1 LPSACA
7 HTEDAC
13 WVLLGPTASGKTE
26 VSLELAQRH
35 PVEIVSVDSM
45 QVYRGMDIGTAKPT
59 PEQME
64 RVPHHMIDVV
74 EPEERFN
81 AARFRRMAL
90 EALEGVR
97 QRGRRPLLLC
107 GTPFYLKALLWGL
120 FEGPGADEEIRAR
133 LRQEAEE
140 HGSAHLHRRLAQVDP
155 ESAERI
161 DPNDMKRI
169 ERALEV
175 YELTG
180 RPISERQDQFEGAPQ
195 ISHVSVGLKREREE
209 LYERICRRVERMME
223 EGLVEEVRSLRGRL
237 GPQAGQAVG
246 YKEIVS
252 YLEDEISLEEATRL
266 IKRNTRHL
274 AKSQISWFGRFPIHR
289 WIEISGGGCAAEI
302 AERCENA
309 FLQAMADNPC
319 TPRCI

>member
-1 LPSACA
+1 MPSPHA
-7 HTEDAC
+7 HCEDPC
-13 WVLLGPTASGKTE
+13 WILLGPTAGGKTA

-35 PVEIVSVDSM
+35 PVEILSVDSM
-45 QVYRGMDIGTAKPT
+45 QVYRDMDIGTAKPS
-59 PEQME
+59 PEEME

-74 EPEERFN
+74 DPEEKFN

-90 EALEGVR
+90 EAMEGIR

-120 FEGPGADEEIRAR
+120 FEGPGADEDIRAR
-133 LRQEAEE
+133 LRREAEE
-140 HGSAHLHRRLAQVDP
+140 HGSAHLHRRLAEVDP

-161 DPNDMKRI
+161 DPNDMKRV

-180 RPISERQDQFEGAPQ
+180 RPISERQDQFEGAPE
-195 ISHVSVGLKREREE
+195 IDHVSVGLKREREE
-209 LYERICRRVERMME
+209 LYERISRRVDRMMR
-223 EGLVEEVRSLRGRL
+223 EGLVEEVRSLEARL

-246 YKEIVS
+246 YKEIIS
-252 YLEDEISLEEATRL
+252 YLEGEISLEEATRL

-274 AKSQISWFGRFPIHR
+274 AKSQMSWFGRFPIHR
-289 WIEISGGGCAAEI
+289 WIEISEGCSAVEI

-309 FLQAMADNPC
+309 FLQAKG
-319 TPRCI
+319 R